1 MYRPYGSRS
10 CWCAACPTGDGAVVA
25 AAAGGGGAAANG
37 AAAADGGGAGGAGDA
52 VGIAS
57 CQISAKQNLV
67 RTKRVLEEERSDLET

>member
-25 AAAGGGGAAANG
+25 AAGGGGAAAAAANG
-37 AAAADGGGAGGAGDA
+37 AAAADDGGAGGAGGA

-57 CQISAKQNLV
+57 CQVSAKQNLV
-67 RTKRVLEEERSDLET
+67 RTKRF